1 MTRASVFL
9 APVGTSPTAADAW
22 THVGYAEDVV
32 LEVSEARPHPTTDQC
47 PRTEAI
53 EEPR

>member
-9 APVGTSPTAADAW
+9 APVGTSPTAVGAW
-22 THVGYAEDVV
+22 THIGYAEDVV
-32 LEVSEARPHPTTDQC
+32 LEASEDPTTDQC
-47 PRTEAI
+47 PRTAQAI